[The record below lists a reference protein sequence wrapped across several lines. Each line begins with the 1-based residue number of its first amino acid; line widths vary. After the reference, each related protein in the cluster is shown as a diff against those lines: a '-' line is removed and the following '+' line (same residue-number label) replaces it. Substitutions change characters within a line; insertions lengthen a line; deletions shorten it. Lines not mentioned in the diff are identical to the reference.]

1 MSHLDVNLEEQI
13 SAFPRG
19 KNMIRECF
27 VINHNLLSISQGSH
41 RMQSRTSV
49 VRSLIAATD
58 LLRVSALGA
67 Q

>member
-27 VINHNLLSISQGSH
+27 VINHNLLSTF
-41 RMQSRTSV
+41 SRFPQDAEQDQCS
-49 VRSLIAATD
+49 A
-58 LLRVSALGA
+58 VSDCCH
-67 Q
+67 